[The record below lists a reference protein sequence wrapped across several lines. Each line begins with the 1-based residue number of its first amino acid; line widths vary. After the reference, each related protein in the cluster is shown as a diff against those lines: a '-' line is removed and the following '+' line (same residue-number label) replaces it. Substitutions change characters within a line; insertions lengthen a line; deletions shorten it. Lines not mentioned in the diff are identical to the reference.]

1 MAQHGHDHR
10 PTGGDHHHDHDHDH
24 DHEHEHGHGHGH
36 GMHVHAP
43 ASFGRAF
50 LIGIALN
57 SAFLVG
63 EWLAGLHAN
72 SLALIADAAHNLS
85 DVLSLVVAWVAIRL
99 SARLPSARF
108 TYGLRGSSIL
118 AALVNAF
125 VLLLVTGGLSWAAIL
140 RLQDAQPIEGGWVV
154 ATALI
159 GIAVNGITAWL
170 FMAGQRHDLNVRA
183 AYLHMAS
190 DAAVSLVVV
199 IAGGA
204 VIFTQWYWLD
214 PLLTLAVSIV
224 IVWQTAQLLM
234 QSLRLALQGVP
245 HEIDSGEVKAFLA
258 ALPGVTEVHDLHI
271 WAMSTTENAL
281 TAHLVIPGRHPGDG
295 FLQSTCE
302 ALRQRFG
309 IHHPTLQ
316 IEVADTAVRCELA
329 PDHVV

>member
-1 MAQHGHDHR
+1 MAQHGHDDQPTAGGGHR
-10 PTGGDHHHDHDHDH
+10 HDDDHDHGHVHHHGHAH
-24 DHEHEHGHGHGH
+24 DHG
-36 GMHVHAP
+36 HVHAP

-57 SAFLVG
+57 SGFVVV

-85 DVLSLVVAWVAIRL
+85 DVLALVLAWLAMHL
-99 SARLPSARF
+99 SARLPSERF

-125 VLLLVTGGLSWAAIL
+125 VLLLVTGALSWEAIQRL
-140 RLQDAQPIEGGWVV
+140 RDAQALQGGWVV
-154 ATALI
+154 ATALA

-170 FMAGQRHDLNVRA
+170 FVAGQRDDLNLRA

-190 DAAVSLVVV
+190 DAAVSLAVV
-199 IAGGA
+199 IAGA
-204 VIFTQWYWLD
+204 IVIFTQWYWLD
-214 PLLTLAVSIV
+214 PLLTLVVSIV
-224 IVWQTAQLLM
+224 IVWQTAQLLTE
-234 QSLRLALQGVP
+234 SLRLALQAVP
-245 HEIDSGEVKAFLA
+245 QGIDSAEVKQFLA
-258 ALPGVTEVHDLHI
+258 GLPGVAEVHDLHI

-281 TAHLVIPGRHPGDG
+281 TAHLVMPGQHPGDS

-302 ALRQRFG
+302 ALKRRFR
-309 IHHPTLQ
+309 IQHPTLQ
-316 IEVADTAVRCELA
+316 IELADTAARCELA

>member
-10 PTGGDHHHDHDHDH
+10 PTGGNHHHDHGHD
-24 DHEHEHGHGHGH
+24 HGHGHGH
-36 GMHVHAP
+36 DHAP
-43 ASFGRAF
+43 ATFGRAF

-57 SAFLVG
+57 SAFVVG

-85 DVLSLVVAWVAIRL
+85 DVLSLVVAWVAIHL

-140 RLQDAQPIEGGWVV
+140 RLQDAQPLEGGWVV
-154 ATALI
+154 VTALV
-159 GIAVNGITAWL
+159 GIAVNGVTAWL
-170 FMAGQRHDLNVRA
+170 FMAGQRNDLNVRA
-183 AYLHMAS
+183 AYLHMAA
-190 DAAVSLVVV
+190 DAAVSLAVV
-199 IAGGA
+199 IAGAA

-245 HEIDSGEVKAFLA
+245 QDIDSAEVKAFLA

-295 FLQSTCE
+295 FLQGSCE
-302 ALRQRFG
+302 TLRQRFG

-316 IEVADTAVRCELA
+316 IEVADTPLRCELA